1 MYSKI
6 KNKLRFN
13 RVTRIIRSKNRI
25 SANDACT
32 YWLKS
37 NKNKFIYEKQYVH
50 SFNLSID
57 PIDRKFIPF
66 PLSWAKPLITRAR
79 FIYSLNNVIVSP
91 FESHIYFYDIDK
103 SSSDLGTKFDN
114 DKLSLFDFYKKN
126 ELLEAKELTGNVL
139 HLGISSN
146 TSNFYHWIHEI
157 YARILRIKEE
167 YDLNKFE
174 FVIMPKI
181 KNKFQKEALELLKFD
196 SSKILSNE
204 TFYKCTGNLVT
215 ANIDCIASGLDLRN
229 FFANNEI
236 LKSNKFKK
244 KFFLDRDSNSGQQK
258 RELINFDRFKSQYL
272 DAGFEFIKPEN
283 LSFEEQI
290 KLFLSAKALVGVSG
304 SSFCLSSL
312 MNEGS
317 KVVEIFSKSFVD
329 PAISNICAASNLK
342 YGFYIE
348 DSYRP
353 KAENNWVRNA
363 NSKINAD
370 LIDHEKIINF
380 FN

>member
-6 KNKLRFN
+6 KNKFRFN
-13 RVTRIIRSKNRI
+13 RVTRRIRSKSRI
-25 SANDACT
+25 AANEACT
-32 YWLKS
+32 YWLKN
-37 NKNKFIYEKQYVH
+37 NKNKFIYEKQNAN

-57 PIDRKFIPF
+57 SIDRKFIPL

-79 FIYSLNNVIVSP
+79 FIYSFNNVIISP
-91 FESHIYFYDIDK
+91 LESHIYFYDIDK

-114 DKLSLFDFYKKN
+114 DKLSLFDFYTKN
-126 ELLEAKELTGNVL
+126 ELLTARELSGNVL

-157 YARILRIKEE
+157 YARILRIKKE
-167 YDLNKFE
+167 YDLNKFD

-181 KNKFQKEALELLKFD
+181 KYKFQKEALELLKFD
-196 SSKILSNE
+196 FSKILSNE

-215 ANIDCIASGLDLRN
+215 ANIDCIASGLDLRD
-229 FFANNEI
+229 FFANNEEFN
-236 LKSNKFKK
+236 NKKRKK
-244 KFFLDRDSNSGQQK
+244 YFLDRDSNSGQQK
-258 RELINFDRFKSQYL
+258 RELFNFDSFKSKYL
-272 DAGFEFIKPEN
+272 DAGFEFIKPERF
-283 LSFEEQI
+283 SFKEQI
-290 KLFLSAKALVGVSG
+290 KLFLSAKALVGASG
-304 SSFCLSSL
+304 SAFCLSSL
-312 MNEGS
+312 MKEDS
-317 KVVEIFSKSFVD
+317 KVVEIFSKNFVD

-353 KAENNWVRNA
+353 ENENEWIRDA
-363 NSKINAD
+363 NSKIDAD

-380 FN
+380 FT

>member
-6 KNKLRFN
+6 KNKFRFN
-13 RVTRIIRSKNRI
+13 RLTRRIRSKDRI
-25 SANDACT
+25 AVNEACT

-37 NKNKFIYEKQYVH
+37 NKNKFIYEKQDDN

-57 PIDRKFIPF
+57 SIDRKIIPL

-79 FIYSLNNVIVSP
+79 FIYSLNNVIISP
-91 FESHIYFYDIDK
+91 LESHIFFYDIDK

-114 DKLSLFDFYKKN
+114 EKLSLFDFYKKD
-126 ELLEAKELTGNVL
+126 ELLSAKELTGNVL
-139 HLGISSN
+139 HLGMSSN
-146 TSNFYHWIHEI
+146 NSNFYHWIHEI
-157 YARILRIKEE
+157 YARILRIKKE
-167 YDLNKFE
+167 YDLNKFD
-174 FVIMPKI
+174 FVVMPQI
-181 KNKFQKEALELLKFD
+181 KYKFQKEALELLKLDF
-196 SSKILSNE
+196 SKILSNE

-229 FFANNEI
+229 FFANNQE
-236 LKSNKFKK
+236 LNSNKMKK
-244 KFFLDRDSNSGQQK
+244 YFLDRDANSGHQK
-258 RELINFDRFKSQYL
+258 RELINFDRFKSKYV
-272 DAGFEFIKPEN
+272 DAGFEFIKPERF
-283 LSFEEQI
+283 SFKEQI
-290 KLFLSAKALVGVSG
+290 KLFLSAEALVGASG
-304 SSFCLSSL
+304 SAFCLASL

-317 KVVEIFSKSFVD
+317 KVVEIFSKNFVD

-342 YGFYIE
+342 YGFYVE

-353 KAENNWVRNA
+353 KTENDWIRDA

-380 FN
+380 FT